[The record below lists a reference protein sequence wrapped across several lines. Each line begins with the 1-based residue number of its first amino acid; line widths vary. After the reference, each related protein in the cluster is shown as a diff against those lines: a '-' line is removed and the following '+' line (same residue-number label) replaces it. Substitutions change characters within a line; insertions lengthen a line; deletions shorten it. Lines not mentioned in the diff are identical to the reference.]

1 MSDREQ
7 LQRVCLLVMIVLTVA
22 GAAFALWVHLNE
34 KKDRDPWEM
43 EEPRIAKTVQ
53 VTVRP
58 LSGAGY
64 VMETTAQE
72 EPFTGADSACEDS
85 FLRKDIPLDYSMQTA
100 LYGACLE
107 FRIDYDLALAVIE
120 QETNFRNVAGD
131 GGDSVG
137 FMQIQKRWWA
147 GLMEE
152 IGAEDLWNAEDNF
165 RTGCAI
171 LRQHLDRYGN
181 VEDALTAY
189 NSGRPGSSRYSREVM
204 GRMEKNE
211 M

>member
-85 FLRKDIPLDYSMQTA
+85 FLRADIPLDYSMQTA

-107 FRIDYDLALAVIE
+107 HEVDFAIMLALIE
-120 QETNFRNVAGD
+120 QETNFQNVKGD
-131 GGDSVG
+131 GGDSEG
-137 FMQIQKRWWA
+137 FCQVQKRWHA
-147 GLMEE
+147 DRMEE
-152 IGAEDLWNAEDNF
+152 LGVTDLMDPEGNF
-165 RTGCAI
+165 RVACHF
-171 LRQHLDRYGN
+171 LRELIDRYGN
-181 VEDALTAY
+181 IEDALTAY
-189 NSGRPGSSRYSREVM
+189 NSGRPGSSKYSRSV
-204 GRMEKNE
+204 MEKMEAWNG
-211 M
+211 